1 VCTNRAPEA
10 VAEALAALD
19 AEAPDAPRALVT
31 SGLDTGAVEA
41 HRVAAPGWEILA
53 EPRVGLSRARNR
65 ALAWAGADDEVLA
78 FVDDDAVVD
87 PGWLGQLA
95 ARWDEAPSE
104 VAVIGGTIRPRFDV
118 EPPPW
123 ISDPILPA
131 LTVLVRGPEVR
142 DIDPHVE
149 SVFGANVSF
158 RVGPLRRVGGFDPAL
173 GHSGGRVFFAEEDE
187 AQRAL
192 VRLGYRVRYIPDAG
206 VDHVIP
212 ASRLTKRSFVER
224 RYKFGVA
231 LGLRG
236 GRPPGYAARQAVV
249 AGAGAAVATLRGD
262 EKKQMER
269 LVRAGENAGAV
280 VGALFRRR

>member
-10 VAEALAALD
+10 VAEALSALD
-19 AEAPDAPRALVT
+19 ANAPGVPRALVT
-31 SGLDTGAVEA
+31 SGLGAEAVKA
-41 HRVAAPGWEILA
+41 HRKAAPGWEILA

-65 ALAWAGADDEVLA
+65 ALAWAAGDDEVLA

-87 PGWLGQLA
+87 PGWLGQLTR
-95 ARWDEAPSE
+95 RWDEAPEE
-104 VAVIGGTIRPRFDV
+104 VAVIGGTIRPRFSV
-118 EPPPW
+118 APPAW

-131 LTVLVRGPEVR
+131 LTVLMRGPEVR
-142 DIDPHVE
+142 DIDPHFE

-158 RVGPLRRVGGFDPAL
+158 RAGPLRAIGGFDPAL

-192 VRLGYRVRYIPDAG
+192 VRIGHTVRYIPDAG

-212 ASRLTKRSFVER
+212 ASRLTKSSFIER
-224 RYKFGVA
+224 RYKFGIA
-231 LGLRG
+231 LGMRG
-236 GRPPGYAARQAVV
+236 GRAPGFAARQAAV
-249 AGAGAAVATLRGD
+249 AALGAAVATVRGD

-269 LVRAGENAGAV
+269 AVRAGENAGAV
-280 VGALFRRR
+280 VGALFKRR